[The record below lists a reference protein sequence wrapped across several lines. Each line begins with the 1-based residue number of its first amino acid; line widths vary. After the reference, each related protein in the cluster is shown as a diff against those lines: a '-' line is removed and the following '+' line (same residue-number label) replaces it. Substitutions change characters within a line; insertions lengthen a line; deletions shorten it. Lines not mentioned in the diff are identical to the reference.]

1 MRRLY
6 LFLFAITISS
16 AQTISFDEALKEA
29 VSNSK
34 SLKKQEL
41 NISLAKENINLVNS
55 YNYGVL
61 SLNSQISKTN
71 HSGYVFNS
79 KLSSREAT
87 FKDFGFSQMAD
98 GINTAPK
105 DLNYPESRKNINSY
119 ISYDIPIF
127 MGFRLYN
134 QKEILKLQEKANEI
148 LYTLDRKNLEYE
160 ILKAYNSAVVAKDF
174 VKALENAS
182 KTMNFIHKGA
192 IEFHKNGL
200 VTKLDVNEAK
210 LYELSVN
217 SSLVEAKGNFDLA
230 IAYLRFL
237 TSNHNISNVESF
249 ENIYF
254 DLEDFEKLYSK
265 VLDNKDEIKL
275 QHIEILANKK
285 NIDIQKGSYL
295 PTVFSHLEY
304 GFNDN
309 TFTTSKDKDYY
320 IALVG
325 ISINLFDASRSAN
338 LQKSKIEYLKSNLSL
353 EKLKDALKLELQ
365 KAILEYKTKQ
375 AVLKEKELA
384 KNLAFDIFNQAQL
397 QYKNRLISMTTL
409 LLQESNYRKQEA
421 LFVNA
426 RYENALALAKLNLV
440 LGENLKKDNR

>member
-6 LFLFAITISS
+6 LFLFALTVSS
-16 AQTISFDEALKEA
+16 ANTISFNEALEQA

-41 NISLAKENINLVNS
+41 NISLAKENTNLVNS

-61 SLNSQISKTN
+61 SLNSHVSKTN

-87 FKDFGFSQMAD
+87 FRDFGFTQMMD
-98 GINTAPK
+98 GIDTAPK
-105 DLNYPESRKNINSY
+105 DLNYPDSRTNINSY
-119 ISYDIPIF
+119 ISYDIPLF
-127 MGFRLYN
+127 MGFKLYN

-148 LYTLDRKNLEYE
+148 LYNLDRKNLEYE
-160 ILKAYNSAVVAKDF
+160 VLKAYNSAVVAKDF
-174 VKALENAS
+174 VKALQNAS
-182 KTMNFIHKGA
+182 NTMQFIHKGA
-192 IEFHKNGL
+192 IEFHKNGF
-200 VTKLDVNEAK
+200 VTKIDVNEAK
-210 LYELSVN
+210 LYELSIN
-217 SSLVEAKGNFDLA
+217 SSLTQAKGNFDLA
-230 IAYLRFL
+230 LAYLRFL
-237 TSNHNISNVESF
+237 TSNEAISDVESF

-254 DLEDFEKLYSK
+254 DLEDFDKLYSK
-265 VLDNKDEIKL
+265 VLDNKDEVKL
-275 QHIEILANKK
+275 QNIEILANKK
-285 NIDIQKGSYL
+285 NINIQKGSYL
-295 PTVFSHLEY
+295 PTIFSHLEY

-309 TFTTSKDKDYY
+309 NFTTSKDKDYY
-320 IALVG
+320 IALIGV
-325 ISINLFDASRSAN
+325 SINLFEPSRSAN
-338 LQKSKIEYLKSNLSL
+338 LQKSKIEYLKANLSL
-353 EKLKDALKLELQ
+353 EELKDGLKLELE

-384 KNLAFDIFNQAQL
+384 KNLAFDIFSQAQL

-409 LLQESNYRKQEA
+409 LLQETNYRKEEA